1 MWIVAV
7 VYRFKYYF
15 AWAVSECALIGSGFC
30 FNGWDERGEAQWDR
44 YCNTRIAKVEL
55 STSAAELPA
64 HWNTCTGNFL
74 RRCEPTRPAPLHAR
88 SRQHTHSGALP
99 VQGCAGA
106 AADPG
111 PESPV
116 NEDPACV
123 WVGLTAMLALPP

>member
-30 FNGWDERGEAQWDR
+30 FNGWDDRGEAQWDR

-74 RRCEPTRPAPLHAR
+74 RRCEHTQRRHACPQLCK
-88 SRQHTHSGALP
+88 SCCLP
-99 VQGCAGA
+99 CHA
-106 AADPG
+106 
-111 PESPV
+111 ES
-116 NEDPACV
+116 C
-123 WVGLTAMLALPP
+123 G

>member
-74 RRCEPTRPAPLHAR
+74 RRCEPRT
-88 SRQHTHSGALP
+88 
-99 VQGCAGA
+99 
-106 AADPG
+106 
-111 PESPV
+111 
-116 NEDPACV
+116 PACEFSQCV
-123 WVGLTAMLALPP
+123 ACLQLRKSCCLPCNAESCG